1 VLLSARCR
9 LALKRCAGTIGRR
22 AGGGLLVV
30 ALAGLT
36 AATAVAQETLVER
49 TVAIVGGA
57 AITLA
62 DVRTALALGL
72 VEAEDAEAERAA
84 TTRLVERALV
94 LQEVSRFAP
103 AEPAASA
110 VDARLSQLTARAG
123 SAEAVD
129 AILARGGFSRG
140 RLLAWI
146 RDDLRIAA
154 YLDQRFANAG
164 TPGDLEVADYA
175 AEHAA
180 ELAAA
185 GVSDGDRLRAARE
198 RLQAER
204 RRDLIA
210 DWLGELR
217 RRTVV
222 VEFKD

>member
-1 VLLSARCR
+1 MLPARCR

-22 AGGGLLVV
+22 ARGGLLVGV
-30 ALAGLT
+30 LAALVST
-36 AATAVAQETLVER
+36 AAAQETLVER

-62 DVRTALALGL
+62 DVRTAVVLGL
-72 VEAEDAEAERAA
+72 VEAGGADAEAAGTA
-84 TTRLVERALV
+84 RLVERALV

-103 AEPAASA
+103 AEPAAAA
-110 VDARLSQLTARAG
+110 VDGRLAAVTARAG

-129 AILARGGFSRG
+129 AILARGGFSRS
-140 RLLAWI
+140 RLLAWL

-154 YLDQRFANAG
+154 YLDQRFATAG
-164 TPGDLEVADYA
+164 TPSEAEVAEYVRG
-175 AEHAA
+175 HAR

-185 GVSDGDRLRAARE
+185 GVDESGLARAARE

-204 RRDLIA
+204 RRELIA
-210 DWLGELR
+210 DWMGELR